1 MTTHLA
7 YTRKGS
13 GEPLVLIH
21 GIGHRRQAW
30 NPVFDRL
37 AQTYD
42 VIAVD
47 LAGFGESEPYPA
59 GTAYNMDNACEILEQ
74 NFEEWGISK
83 PHVVGNSLGGA
94 IALELGARGLA
105 SSVTAL
111 SPAGFFR
118 GLDRLIAFFSLILL
132 KLASYLP
139 AGVVQPTLRS
149 SRGRHLIG
157 RTLFEHGERLSAEEI
172 IGDSAALRN
181 GSAFFPT
188 LMAGVGY
195 HFATPVPVPTTIAWG
210 TRDRI
215 LPYAQSALAQERL
228 PSAEHVA
235 LPNCGH
241 VPMVDDPELIVR
253 VIDRTVASA
262 AAAEQA
268 A

>member
-13 GEPLVLIH
+13 GEPVVLIH

-37 AQTYD
+37 AQKYD

-47 LAGFGESEPYPA
+47 LAGFGESAPYPA
-59 GTAYNMDNACEILEQ
+59 GTAYNMDNACDILEQ
-74 NFEEWGISK
+74 NFAAWGISK

-94 IALELGARGLA
+94 ISLELGVRGLVA
-105 SSVTAL
+105 SVTAL

-118 GLDRLIAFFSLILL
+118 GFDRVVAFFSLILL

-157 RTLFEHGERLSAEEI
+157 RTLFERGERLTAEEF
-172 IGDSAALRN
+172 IGDSEALRN

-188 LMAGVGY
+188 LTAGIGY
-195 HFATPVPVPTTIAWG
+195 HFATHVPVPTTIAWG
-210 TRDRI
+210 TRDRV
-215 LPYAQSALAQERL
+215 LPYAQSGLAQERL
-228 PSAEHVA
+228 PQADHVA

-253 VIDRTVASA
+253 VIDQTIASA
-262 AAAEQA
+262 KAADRA

>member
-37 AQTYD
+37 AEKYD

-47 LAGFGESEPYPA
+47 LAGFGESEPYPRA
-59 GTAYNMDNACEILEQ
+59 PRTAWTTPCDNLEQ

-83 PHVVGNSLGGA
+83 PHVVGNWLGGA
-94 IALELGARGLA
+94 ISLELGARGARLVGHGA
-105 SSVTAL
+105 Q
-111 SPAGFFR
+111 PRRFFR
-118 GLDRLIAFFSLILL
+118 GFDRVIAFFSLILL

-157 RTLFEHGERLSAEEI
+157 RTLFEHGERLSADEF
-172 IGDSAALRN
+172 IGDVR
-181 GSAFFPT
+181 PC
-188 LMAGVGY
+188 
-195 HFATPVPVPTTIAWG
+195 G
-210 TRDRI
+210 TAPHSTR
-215 LPYAQSALAQERL
+215 P
-228 PSAEHVA
+228 
-235 LPNCGH
+235 
-241 VPMVDDPELIVR
+241 
-253 VIDRTVASA
+253 
-262 AAAEQA
+262 
-268 A
+268 

>member
-30 NPVFDRL
+30 NPVFERL
-37 AQTYD
+37 SESYD

-47 LAGFGESEPYPA
+47 LAGFGESDPYPS
-59 GTAYNMDNACEILEQ
+59 GTAYTMENACSILEE
-74 NFEEWGISK
+74 NFAAWGISK

-94 IALELGARGLA
+94 ISLELGARGLV

-118 GLDRLIAFFSLILL
+118 GVDRIVAFFGLMLL

-157 RTLFEHGERLSAEEI
+157 RTLFEHGERLSADEF
-172 IGDSAALRN
+172 IGDSVALRN
-181 GSAFFPT
+181 GSAFYPT
-188 LMAGVGY
+188 LLAGLDY
-195 HFATPVPVPTTIAWG
+195 HFAGPTPVPTTIAWG

-215 LPYAQSALAQERL
+215 LPFAQSGLARERL
-228 PSAEHVA
+228 PLAQHTA

-253 VIDRTVASA
+253 IIDRTIASA
-262 AAAEQA
+262 KANEKAA
-268 A
+268 